1 MKEGLRSGKL
11 KVDKDKLG
19 VEKRGDELK
28 QGGSDS
34 GGENSPH
41 LVSSCPEEPEREIL
55 GDKAKKSDELGSE
68 ECGEDGDTGES
79 KNVEAAEIGKKQID
93 DDGLEK
99 KKVKEKEVNG
109 EVQIVRRV
117 LRSQS
122 AVNGG
127 YDKAVSGGA
136 LVTKS
141 RESGGSHNQCTDLKN
156 EGVHQLGSEEC
167 GEDGDAG
174 GIKNV
179 GADEIGKK
187 QIDDDGLEKKKVKE
201 KEVDGKV
208 QIVRRVLRSQSV
220 VNEGCYKA
228 VSDGALV
235 TKNRESGGSHNQSA
249 EVKNE
254 GVLQLG
260 ESENVGVGEIRKK
273 RRRVD
278 DGQDIDDDGIERKKM
293 KEERIAGRA
302 LRSRFVEYRGCDK
315 AESVGKSRASYV
327 SREKCTEV
335 KNEEGGQLVGGFT
348 KKLKGKRG
356 RPPKVPKVEKE
367 ESDRSAGGLKKQK
380 KLKRKRGRP
389 RKAEKEESGLVVGRL
404 RKKLKSEQGRPLKVQ
419 EFNVA
424 LKGKLDKGKKMKAK
438 ITTNGSNLERR
449 ILGKVLDVK
458 TFSPDKKDKKEKDLE
473 NEDGEGNKECEQK
486 RKGNKEQKN
495 EQNDQDGELAR
506 SRQKQLVRDKMVELI
521 LRAGWT
527 IDYRPR
533 NGKEYKDAVY
543 VSPAGRTHWSVTKAY
558 KALKKH
564 CENGDGNSEGCKA
577 GFKFTPIPP
586 EEVNKL
592 QRIVVKKRAGK
603 KKAKQKGK
611 DGREGGINEKKKK
624 GKGGSRGDGLIE
636 EKKKKKMGK
645 SLKGKRLLIEQDDS
659 VSRACK
665 GRSSLVKDHEQH
677 KSKNRKRCALL
688 VRNSEN
694 ADSEND
700 GYIPYDG
707 KRTVLAWMIDLG
719 TLSLNSKVKYMNM
732 RKTQVLLEGRITRD
746 GVHCGCCRET
756 ISLSKF
762 ITHAKSDYS
771 EPFKHLYLDSGSS
784 LLQCLLDSW
793 NKQDEYDRREFH
805 FVDVNREDPNDDTC
819 GICGDGGDLIC
830 CDGCPSTFHQSC
842 LEIKKFPSGE
852 WHCVYCSC
860 KFCGMFC
867 GNTCQRD
874 GDENV
879 AASAL
884 ITCHL
889 CEEKYHRSCI
899 QAKDA
904 VNDDSRGRSF
914 CGRNCQELFESLQK
928 LLGVRREIEGG
939 FSLTLIR
946 RSDIGSDVSI
956 CDTPQQ
962 DSCDSKLIECN
973 SKLAVAFLIMDECFL
988 PMVDHRS
995 GVNLIH
1001 NILYNRGSNFS
1012 RLNYGG
1018 FVTAILERGDEII
1031 SAASIRIHGNY
1042 LAEMPFIG
1050 TRYMYRRQGMC
1061 RRLLTAIESALCSLN
1076 VEKLVIPAISE
1087 LRGTWTSV
1095 FGFKPLEESGKQ
1107 KMKNM
1112 KILVFPGVDIL
1123 QKPLLKQLSEASM
1136 IPLEGLGST
1145 ELEHQQTGQEVLCY
1159 TNEKLLA
1166 GSGSE
1171 ETAPCGNEFQSSA
1184 SVPDVR
1190 AVEVDTQQNHN
1201 ITPEMESKSC
1211 TLHHVDSEARDA
1223 GIKILSASG
1232 EVTENID
1239 CELRIEDVTF
1249 KNLSSRDEGSI
1260 CRSTESNATEL
1271 QASQDARDLKHHGS
1285 QHLQVAGSTFCS
1297 NGKMFETCEAEY
1309 NHPATE
1315 HTPTVTVEE
1324 TRKVSCD
1331 ACHLTSILAHQK
1343 ADEFEGHCTLNSH
1356 HSCGAT
1362 LQSNGITK
1370 SPDVIDV
1377 DLTPNG
1383 SPTDAKSLKQS
1394 EFDSRVDNTS
1404 AVANFQS
1411 NGITKPL
1418 DVMDVDLTPN
1428 GSPTDTKSL
1437 KQSEFDSRVDNTS
1450 AGANIHSNGITKS
1463 PDVTDVDLIP
1473 NRSPTDT
1480 KSLKQSEF
1488 DSRVDNVIAGA
1499 NLQSNGITE
1508 YPDVTD
1514 VDLTPNGS
1522 LTDTKSLKQSA
1533 FDSQVDNTSA
1543 GANLQSN
1550 GITKPPDVT
1559 DVDLTPNGSPSIKPS
1574 EFDSRVDNTSDA
1586 QCDPSNT
1593 SVVALHCGSS
1603 GGNSAGTSEVI
1614 IVSNPA
1620 S

>member
-28 QGGSDS
+28 QGGSDL
-34 GGENSPH
+34 GGENCPH
-41 LVSSCPEEPEREIL
+41 LVSSGPEEPEREIL
-55 GDKAKKSDELGSE
+55 GDKAKKSNELGSD

-79 KNVEAAEIGKKQID
+79 KNVGAAEIGKKQID

-99 KKVKEKEVNG
+99 KKVKEKEVDGN
-109 EVQIVRRV
+109 VQIVRRV

-127 YDKAVSGGA
+127 CDKAVRGGA

-141 RESGGSHNQCTDLKN
+141 RESGGSHNQCTDVKN

-167 GEDGDAG
+167 GEDGDTG
-174 GIKNV
+174 ESKNV
-179 GADEIGKK
+179 GAAEIGKK

-208 QIVRRVLRSQSV
+208 QIVRRVLRSRSV
-220 VNEGCYKA
+220 VNEGCDKA

-235 TKNRESGGSHNQSA
+235 TKNRESGGSHSQST

-254 GVLQLG
+254 GVHQLG
-260 ESENVGVGEIRKK
+260 ECENVGVGEIRKK

-278 DGQDIDDDGIERKKM
+278 DGQDIDDDDIERKKM

-389 RKAEKEESGLVVGRL
+389 RKVEKEESGLVVGQL

-419 EFNVA
+419 ESNVA
-424 LKGKLDKGKKMKAK
+424 LKGKLHKGKKMKAK

-449 ILGKVLDVK
+449 IIGKELDVK
-458 TFSPDKKDKKEKDLE
+458 TFSPDKRDKKEKDLE
-473 NEDGEGNKECEQK
+473 SEDGEGNKECEQK

-495 EQNDQDGELAR
+495 EQKDQDGELAR

-564 CENGDGNSEGCKA
+564 CEDGDGKA

-592 QRIVVKKRAGK
+592 KRIVVKKREGK

-611 DGREGGINEKKKK
+611 DGREGGINEKKK
-624 GKGGSRGDGLIE
+624 GKAGSRGDGLIE

-659 VSRACK
+659 ASRACK
-665 GRSSLVKDHEQH
+665 GRLSLVKDHEQH
-677 KSKNRKRCALL
+677 KTKNRKRCALL

-762 ITHAKSDYS
+762 VTHAQSDYS
-771 EPFKHLYLDSGSS
+771 EPFKHIYLDSGSS

-793 NKQDEYDRREFH
+793 NKQDEYDRRGFH

-879 AASAL
+879 ASSAL

-904 VNDDSRGRSF
+904 VNDDFRGPSF

-946 RSDIGSDVSI
+946 RSDIGSDVSL
-956 CDTPQQ
+956 CNTPQE
-962 DSCDSKLIECN
+962 DGCDSKLIECN

-1018 FVTAILERGDEII
+1018 FVTAILERGEEII

-1076 VEKLVIPAISE
+1076 VEKLVIPAILE
-1087 LRGTWTSV
+1087 LRETWTSV
-1095 FGFKPLEESGKQ
+1095 FGFKSLEESGKQ

-1123 QKPLLKQLSEASM
+1123 QKPLLKQLTEANM
-1136 IPLEGLGST
+1136 IPVEGLGST
-1145 ELEHQQTGQEVLCY
+1145 ELEHQQIGQEVLCS

-1171 ETAPCGNEFQSSA
+1171 TTAPCGNEFQSSA
-1184 SVPDVR
+1184 SVRDVR
-1190 AVEVDTQQNHN
+1190 EVEVEVDTQHNHN
-1201 ITPEMESKSC
+1201 ITPEVESKYC
-1211 TLHHVDSEARDA
+1211 TAHHIDSEAPDA
-1223 GIKILSASG
+1223 GLKILSVSG
-1232 EVTENID
+1232 EGTENID
-1239 CELRIEDVTF
+1239 CEVRIGDDTI
-1249 KNLSSRDEGSI
+1249 KNLNSRDEGSI

-1271 QASQDARDLKHHGS
+1271 QASHDARDLKHHGS
-1285 QHLQVAGSTFCS
+1285 QHLQVAESTFCP

-1315 HTPTVTVEE
+1315 RTPTVIVEE
-1324 TRKVSCD
+1324 TSKVSSD
-1331 ACHLTSILAHQK
+1331 AFHLSSVLAHQK
-1343 ADEFEGHCTLNSH
+1343 ADDFEGHRTQNSH
-1356 HSCGAT
+1356 HSCGAN
-1362 LQSNGITK
+1362 LQCNGITK
-1370 SPDVIDV
+1370 SPDVTHV
-1377 DLTPNG
+1377 DSTPNG
-1383 SPTDAKSLKQS
+1383 SLTDTKSLKKS

-1404 AVANFQS
+1404 AGANLQS
-1411 NGITKPL
+1411 NGITKSPN
-1418 DVMDVDLTPN
+1418 VTDVDLTPK

-1437 KQSEFDSRVDNTS
+1437 KQSEFDSRVDNSS
-1450 AGANIHSNGITKS
+1450 AGANLQSNGITKSPGVTDVDLTSNGSPTDTKSLKQSEFDSWSAGANLQSNGITKSPDVTHVDSTPNGSLTDTKSLKKSEFDSRVDNTSAGENLQSNGITKS
-1463 PDVTDVDLIP
+1463 PDVTDVDLTP
-1473 NRSPTDT
+1473 NRSP
-1480 KSLKQSEF
+1480 SL
-1488 DSRVDNVIAGA
+1488 
-1499 NLQSNGITE
+1499 
-1508 YPDVTD
+1508 
-1514 VDLTPNGS
+1514 
-1522 LTDTKSLKQSA
+1522 
-1533 FDSQVDNTSA
+1533 
-1543 GANLQSN
+1543 
-1550 GITKPPDVT
+1550 
-1559 DVDLTPNGSPSIKPS
+1559 KPS

-1614 IVSNPA
+1614 IVSNSA

>member
-28 QGGSDS
+28 QGGSDL
-34 GGENSPH
+34 GGENCPH
-41 LVSSCPEEPEREIL
+41 LVSSGPEEPEREIL
-55 GDKAKKSDELGSE
+55 GDKAKKSNELGSD

-79 KNVEAAEIGKKQID
+79 KNVGAAEIGKKQID

-99 KKVKEKEVNG
+99 KKVKEKEVDGN
-109 EVQIVRRV
+109 VQIVRRV

-127 YDKAVSGGA
+127 CDKAVRGGA

-141 RESGGSHNQCTDLKN
+141 RESGGSHNQCTDVKN

-167 GEDGDAG
+167 GEDGDTG
-174 GIKNV
+174 ESKNV
-179 GADEIGKK
+179 GAAEIGNK

-220 VNEGCYKA
+220 VNEGCDKA

-235 TKNRESGGSHNQSA
+235 TKNRESGGSHNQST

-254 GVLQLG
+254 GVHQLG

-335 KNEEGGQLVGGFT
+335 KNEEGAQLVGGFT

-419 EFNVA
+419 ESNVA
-424 LKGKLDKGKKMKAK
+424 LKGKLHKGKKMKAK

-449 ILGKVLDVK
+449 IIGKELDVK
-458 TFSPDKKDKKEKDLE
+458 TFSPDKRDKKEKDLE
-473 NEDGEGNKECEQK
+473 SEDGEGNKECEQK

-495 EQNDQDGELAR
+495 EQKDQDGELAR

-564 CENGDGNSEGCKA
+564 CEDDDGNSEGCKA

-592 QRIVVKKRAGK
+592 KRIVVKKREGK

-624 GKGGSRGDGLIE
+624 GKAGSRGDGLIE

-659 VSRACK
+659 ASRACK
-665 GRSSLVKDHEQH
+665 GRLSLVKDHEQH
-677 KSKNRKRCALL
+677 KTKNRKRCALL

-762 ITHAKSDYS
+762 VTHAQSDYS
-771 EPFKHLYLDSGSS
+771 EPFKHIYLDSGSS

-793 NKQDEYDRREFH
+793 NKQDEYDRRGFH
-805 FVDVNREDPNDDTC
+805 FVDVNGEDPNDDTC

-879 AASAL
+879 ASSAL

-904 VNDDSRGRSF
+904 VNDDSRGPSF

-928 LLGVRREIEGG
+928 LLGVRREVEGG

-946 RSDIGSDVSI
+946 RSDIGSDVSL
-956 CDTPQQ
+956 CNTPQE
-962 DSCDSKLIECN
+962 DGCDSKLIECN

-1018 FVTAILERGDEII
+1018 FVTAILERGEEII

-1087 LRGTWTSV
+1087 LRETWTSV
-1095 FGFKPLEESGKQ
+1095 FGFKPLEEPGKQ

-1123 QKPLLKQLSEASM
+1123 QKPLLKQLTEANM
-1136 IPLEGLGST
+1136 IHVEGLGST
-1145 ELEHQQTGQEVLCY
+1145 ELEHHQIGQEVLCY

-1171 ETAPCGNEFQSSA
+1171 ATAPCGNEFQSSA
-1184 SVPDVR
+1184 SVHDLR
-1190 AVEVDTQQNHN
+1190 EVEVDTQHNHN
-1201 ITPEMESKSC
+1201 ITPEVESKYC
-1211 TLHHVDSEARDA
+1211 TLHHIDSEAPDA
-1223 GIKILSASG
+1223 GLKILSASG
-1232 EVTENID
+1232 EGTENID
-1239 CELRIEDVTF
+1239 CE
-1249 KNLSSRDEGSI
+1249 
-1260 CRSTESNATEL
+1260 
-1271 QASQDARDLKHHGS
+1271 ASHYARDLKHHGS
-1285 QHLQVAGSTFCS
+1285 QHLQVAESTFCP

-1315 HTPTVTVEE
+1315 RTPTVIVEE
-1324 TRKVSCD
+1324 TSKVSSD
-1331 ACHLTSILAHQK
+1331 AFHLSSVLAHQK
-1343 ADEFEGHCTLNSH
+1343 ADDFEGHCTQNSH
-1356 HSCGAT
+1356 NSCGANLQCNGIT
-1362 LQSNGITK
+1362 KSPDITHVDSTPNGSPTDTKSLKKSEFDSRVDNTSAGANLQSNGITK
-1370 SPDVIDV
+1370 SPDVTDV
-1377 DLTPNG
+1377 DLTP
-1383 SPTDAKSLKQS
+1383 K
-1394 EFDSRVDNTS
+1394 
-1404 AVANFQS
+1404 
-1411 NGITKPL
+1411 
-1418 DVMDVDLTPN
+1418 

-1437 KQSEFDSRVDNTS
+1437 KQSEFDSRVDNS
-1450 AGANIHSNGITKS
+1450 S
-1463 PDVTDVDLIP
+1463 
-1473 NRSPTDT
+1473 
-1480 KSLKQSEF
+1480 
-1488 DSRVDNVIAGA
+1488 AGA
-1499 NLQSNGITE
+1499 NLQSNGITKSPGVADVDLTSNGSLMDTKYLKQSE
-1508 YPDVTD
+1508 FDSRSAGANLQSNGITKTPDVTH
-1514 VDLTPNGS
+1514 VDSTPNGS
-1522 LTDTKSLKQSA
+1522 LMDTKSLKKSE
-1533 FDSQVDNTSA
+1533 FDSRVDNTSA

-1550 GITKPPDVT
+1550 GITKSPDVT
-1559 DVDLTPNGSPSIKPS
+1559 DVDLTPNRSPSLKPS

>member
-79 KNVEAAEIGKKQID
+79 KNVGAAEIGKKQID

-109 EVQIVRRV
+109 KVQIVRRV

-127 YDKAVSGGA
+127 CDKAVSGGA
-136 LVTKS
+136 LVSKS
-141 RESGGSHNQCTDLKN
+141 RESGGFHNQCTDVKN

-167 GEDGDAG
+167 GEDGDTG

-179 GADEIGKK
+179 GAAEIGKK

-220 VNEGCYKA
+220 VNEGCDKA

-235 TKNRESGGSHNQSA
+235 TKNREGGGSHNQSTA
-249 EVKNE
+249 VKNE
-254 GVLQLG
+254 GVHQLG

-293 KEERIAGRA
+293 KEERIGGRA

-327 SREKCTEV
+327 SHEKCTEV

-419 EFNVA
+419 GSNVA
-424 LKGKLDKGKKMKAK
+424 LKGRLDKGKKMKAK

-449 ILGKVLDVK
+449 IIGKVLDVK
-458 TFSPDKKDKKEKDLE
+458 TFSPDKRDKKEKDLE

-495 EQNDQDGELAR
+495 EQKDQDGELAR

-558 KALKKH
+558 KALKNH
-564 CENGDGNSEGCKA
+564 CENGEGNSEGCKA

-592 QRIVVKKRAGK
+592 QRIVVKKREGK

-611 DGREGGINEKKKK
+611 DGREGGINEKKK
-624 GKGGSRGDGLIE
+624 GRGGTRGDGLIE
-636 EKKKKKMGK
+636 EKKGKKKGK
-645 SLKGKRLLIEQDDS
+645 SLKGKRLLIGQDDS
-659 VSRACK
+659 ASRACK
-665 GRSSLVKDHEQH
+665 GRLSLVKDHEQH
-677 KSKNRKRCALL
+677 KTKNRKRCALL

-707 KRTVLAWMIDLG
+707 KRT
-719 TLSLNSKVKYMNM
+719 
-732 RKTQVLLEGRITRD
+732 TQVLLEGRITGD

-756 ISLSKF
+756 ISTFEIGNSCQ
-762 ITHAKSDYS
+762 SDYS
-771 EPFKHLYLDSGSS
+771 EPFKHVYLDSGSS

-793 NKQDEYDRREFH
+793 NKQDEYDRRGFH

-874 GDENV
+874 GDENI

-904 VNDDSRGRSF
+904 VNDDSRGLSF

-956 CDTPQQ
+956 CDTPQEEG
-962 DSCDSKLIECN
+962 CDSKLIECN

-1145 ELEHQQTGQEVLCY
+1145 ELEHQQTGQEVLFY
-1159 TNEKLLA
+1159 NNEKLLA

-1171 ETAPCGNEFQSSA
+1171 ATAPCGNEFQSSA

-1201 ITPEMESKSC
+1201 IAPEMESKSC
-1211 TLHHVDSEARDA
+1211 TLHHVDSEAPDA

-1232 EVTENID
+1232 EGTENID
-1239 CELRIEDVTF
+1239 CEVRIEDVTI

-1260 CRSTESNATEL
+1260 CHSTESNATEL
-1271 QASQDARDLKHHGS
+1271 QASQDAKDLKHHGS
-1285 QHLQVAGSTFCS
+1285 QHLQVAGSTFCL

-1331 ACHLTSILAHQK
+1331 AFHLTSILAHQK
-1343 ADEFEGHCTLNSH
+1343 ADDFEGYCTLNSH

-1383 SPTDAKSLKQS
+1383 SPTDTKSLKHS
-1394 EFDSRVDNTS
+1394 EFDSWVDNTS
-1404 AVANFQS
+1404 AVANLQN
-1411 NGITKPL
+1411 NGITKLP
-1418 DVMDVDLTPN
+1418 DVTDVDLTPN
-1428 GSPTDTKSL
+1428 GSPMDTKSL
-1437 KQSEFDSRVDNTS
+1437 KQSEFDSRIDNTS
-1450 AGANIHSNGITKS
+1450 AGANLHSNGITKS

-1473 NRSPTDT
+1473 NGSPTDT

-1488 DSRVDNVIAGA
+1488 DS
-1499 NLQSNGITE
+1499 
-1508 YPDVTD
+1508 
-1514 VDLTPNGS
+1514 
-1522 LTDTKSLKQSA
+1522 
-1533 FDSQVDNTSA
+1533 QVDNISA

-1550 GITKPPDVT
+1550 GITKSPDVT
-1559 DVDLTPNGSPSIKPS
+1559 DVDLTPNGSPSLKPS
-1574 EFDSRVDNTSDA
+1574 EFDTWVDNTSDA
-1586 QCDPSNT
+1586 QCDPNNT

>member
-28 QGGSDS
+28 QGGSD
-34 GGENSPH
+34 
-41 LVSSCPEEPEREIL
+41 L
-55 GDKAKKSDELGSE
+55 G
-68 ECGEDGDTGES
+68 GES
-79 KNVEAAEIGKKQID
+79 KNVGAAEIGKKQID

-99 KKVKEKEVNG
+99 KKVKEKEVDGN
-109 EVQIVRRV
+109 VQIVRRV

-127 YDKAVSGGA
+127 CDKAVRGGA

-141 RESGGSHNQCTDLKN
+141 RESGGSHNQCTGVKN

-167 GEDGDAG
+167 GEDGDTG
-174 GIKNV
+174 ESKNV
-179 GADEIGKK
+179 GAAEIGKK

-208 QIVRRVLRSQSV
+208 QIVRRVLRSQSL
-220 VNEGCYKA
+220 VNEGCDKA

-235 TKNRESGGSHNQSA
+235 TKNRDSGGSHNQST

-254 GVLQLG
+254 EVHQLG

-278 DGQDIDDDGIERKKM
+278 DGQDM
-293 KEERIAGRA
+293 MMM
-302 LRSRFVEYRGCDK
+302 

-335 KNEEGGQLVGGFT
+335 KNEDGGQLVGGFT

-419 EFNVA
+419 ESNMA
-424 LKGKLDKGKKMKAK
+424 LKGKLHKGKKMKAK
-438 ITTNGSNLERR
+438 MTTNGSNLERR
-449 ILGKVLDVK
+449 IIGKELNVK
-458 TFSPDKKDKKEKDLE
+458 TFSPDERDKKEKYLE
-473 NEDGEGNKECEQK
+473 SQDGEGNKECEQK

-543 VSPAGRTHWSVTKAY
+543 VNPAGRTHWSVTKAY

-564 CENGDGNSEGCKA
+564 CEDGDGNSAGSKA

-592 QRIVVKKRAGK
+592 KRIVVKKREGK

-611 DGREGGINEKKKK
+611 DGREGGINEKKK
-624 GKGGSRGDGLIE
+624 GKAGSRGDGLIE

-659 VSRACK
+659 ASRAYK
-665 GRSSLVKDHEQH
+665 GRLSLVKDHEQH
-677 KSKNRKRCALL
+677 KTKNRKRCALL

-762 ITHAKSDYS
+762 VTHAQSDYS
-771 EPFKHLYLDSGSS
+771 EPFKHIYLDSGSS

-793 NKQDEYDRREFH
+793 NKQDEYDRRGFH

-879 AASAL
+879 ASSAL

-904 VNDDSRGRSF
+904 VNDDSRGPSF
-914 CGRNCQELFESLQK
+914 CRRNCQELFESLQK
-928 LLGVRREIEGG
+928 LLGVRREVEGG

-946 RSDIGSDVSI
+946 RFDIGSDISL
-956 CDTPQQ
+956 CNTPQE
-962 DSCDSKLIECN
+962 DGCDSKLIECN

-1018 FVTAILERGDEII
+1018 FVTAILERGEEII
-1031 SAASIRIHGNY
+1031 SAASI
-1042 LAEMPFIG
+1042 
-1050 TRYMYRRQGMC
+1050 RRQGMC

-1087 LRGTWTSV
+1087 LRETWTSV

-1123 QKPLLKQLSEASM
+1123 QKPLLKQLTEANM
-1136 IPLEGLGST
+1136 IPVEGLGST
-1145 ELEHQQTGQEVLCY
+1145 ELEHQQIGQEVLCY

-1171 ETAPCGNEFQSSA
+1171 ATAPCGNEFQSSA
-1184 SVPDVR
+1184 SVRDVR
-1190 AVEVDTQQNHN
+1190 EVEVDTQHNHN
-1201 ITPEMESKSC
+1201 ITPEVESKYC
-1211 TLHHVDSEARDA
+1211 TVHHIDSEAPDA
-1223 GIKILSASG
+1223 GLKILSASREG
-1232 EVTENID
+1232 TENID
-1239 CELRIEDVTF
+1239 CEVRIEDVTI
-1249 KNLSSRDEGSI
+1249 KNLNSRDEGSI

-1271 QASQDARDLKHHGS
+1271 QASHDARDLKHHGS
-1285 QHLQVAGSTFCS
+1285 QHLQFAESTFCP

-1315 HTPTVTVEE
+1315 HTPTVIVEE
-1324 TRKVSCD
+1324 TSKVSSD
-1331 ACHLTSILAHQK
+1331 AFHLSSVLAHQK
-1343 ADEFEGHCTLNSH
+1343 ADDFEGHRMQNSH
-1356 HSCGAT
+1356 HSCGANLQCNGIT
-1362 LQSNGITK
+1362 KSPDVTHVDSTPNRSPTDTKSFKKSEFDSRVDNTSSGANLQSNGITK
-1370 SPDVIDV
+1370 YPDVIDV
-1377 DLTPNG
+1377 DLTPKG
-1383 SPTDAKSLKQS
+1383 SPMDTKSVKQS
-1394 EFDSRVDNTS
+1394 EFDSRVDNSS
-1404 AVANFQS
+1404 AGANLQS
-1411 NGITKPL
+1411 NGITKPPG
-1418 DVMDVDLTPN
+1418 VTDVDLTSN

-1437 KQSEFDSRVDNTS
+1437 KQSEFDSWS
-1450 AGANIHSNGITKS
+1450 AGANLQSNGITKS
-1463 PDVTDVDLIP
+1463 PDVTHVD
-1473 NRSPTDT
+1473 S
-1480 KSLKQSEF
+1480 
-1488 DSRVDNVIAGA
+1488 
-1499 NLQSNGITE
+1499 
-1508 YPDVTD
+1508 
-1514 VDLTPNGS
+1514 TPNGS
-1522 LTDTKSLKQSA
+1522 LTDTKSLKKSE
-1533 FDSQVDNTSA
+1533 FDSWVDNTSA

-1550 GITKPPDVT
+1550 GITKYRDVT
-1559 DVDLTPNGSPSIKPS
+1559 AVDLTPNRSPSLKPS

-1614 IVSNPA
+1614 IVSNSA

>member
-28 QGGSDS
+28 QGGSDL
-34 GGENSPH
+34 GGENCPH
-41 LVSSCPEEPEREIL
+41 LVSSGPEEPEREIL
-55 GDKAKKSDELGSE
+55 GDKAKKSNELGSD

-79 KNVEAAEIGKKQID
+79 KNVGAAEIGKKQID

-99 KKVKEKEVNG
+99 KKVKEKEVDGN
-109 EVQIVRRV
+109 VQIVRRV

-127 YDKAVSGGA
+127 CDKAVRGGA

-141 RESGGSHNQCTDLKN
+141 RESGGSHNQCTDVKN

-167 GEDGDAG
+167 GEDGDTG
-174 GIKNV
+174 ESKNV
-179 GADEIGKK
+179 GAAEIGNK

-220 VNEGCYKA
+220 VNEGCDKA

-235 TKNRESGGSHNQSA
+235 TKNRESGGSHNQST

-254 GVLQLG
+254 GVHQLG

-335 KNEEGGQLVGGFT
+335 KNEEGAQLVGGFT

-419 EFNVA
+419 ESNVA
-424 LKGKLDKGKKMKAK
+424 LKGKLHKGKKMKAK

-449 ILGKVLDVK
+449 IIGKELDVK
-458 TFSPDKKDKKEKDLE
+458 TFSPDKRDKKEKDLE
-473 NEDGEGNKECEQK
+473 SEDGEGNKECEQK

-495 EQNDQDGELAR
+495 EQKDQDGELAR

-564 CENGDGNSEGCKA
+564 CEDDDGNSEGCKA

-592 QRIVVKKRAGK
+592 KRIVVKKREGK

-624 GKGGSRGDGLIE
+624 GKAGSRGDGLIE

-659 VSRACK
+659 ASRACK
-665 GRSSLVKDHEQH
+665 GRLSLVKDHEQH
-677 KSKNRKRCALL
+677 KTKNRKRCALL

-762 ITHAKSDYS
+762 VTHAQSDYS
-771 EPFKHLYLDSGSS
+771 EPFKHIYLDSGSS

-793 NKQDEYDRREFH
+793 NKQDEYDRRGFH
-805 FVDVNREDPNDDTC
+805 FVDVNGEDPNDDTC

-879 AASAL
+879 ASSAL

-904 VNDDSRGRSF
+904 VNDDSRGPSF

-928 LLGVRREIEGG
+928 LLGVRREVEGG

-946 RSDIGSDVSI
+946 RSDIGSDVSL
-956 CDTPQQ
+956 CNTPQE
-962 DSCDSKLIECN
+962 DGCDSKLIECN

-1018 FVTAILERGDEII
+1018 FVTAILERGEEII

-1087 LRGTWTSV
+1087 LRETWTSV
-1095 FGFKPLEESGKQ
+1095 FGFKPLEEPGKQ

-1123 QKPLLKQLSEASM
+1123 QKPLLKQLTEANM
-1136 IPLEGLGST
+1136 IHVEGLGST
-1145 ELEHQQTGQEVLCY
+1145 ELEHHQIGQEVLCY

-1171 ETAPCGNEFQSSA
+1171 ATAPCGNEFQSSA
-1184 SVPDVR
+1184 SVHDLR
-1190 AVEVDTQQNHN
+1190 EVEVDTQHNHN
-1201 ITPEMESKSC
+1201 ITPEVESKYC
-1211 TLHHVDSEARDA
+1211 TLHHIDSEAPDA
-1223 GIKILSASG
+1223 GLKILSASG
-1232 EVTENID
+1232 EGTENID
-1239 CELRIEDVTF
+1239 CE
-1249 KNLSSRDEGSI
+1249 
-1260 CRSTESNATEL
+1260 
-1271 QASQDARDLKHHGS
+1271 
-1285 QHLQVAGSTFCS
+1285 VAESTFCP

-1315 HTPTVTVEE
+1315 RTPTVIVEE
-1324 TRKVSCD
+1324 TSKVSSD
-1331 ACHLTSILAHQK
+1331 AFHLSSVLAHQK
-1343 ADEFEGHCTLNSH
+1343 ADDFEGHCTQNSH
-1356 HSCGAT
+1356 NSCGANLQCNGIT
-1362 LQSNGITK
+1362 KSPDITHVDSTPNGSPTDTKSLKKSEFDSRVDNTSAGANLQSNGITK
-1370 SPDVIDV
+1370 SPDVTDV
-1377 DLTPNG
+1377 DLTP
-1383 SPTDAKSLKQS
+1383 K
-1394 EFDSRVDNTS
+1394 
-1404 AVANFQS
+1404 
-1411 NGITKPL
+1411 
-1418 DVMDVDLTPN
+1418 

-1437 KQSEFDSRVDNTS
+1437 KQSEFDSRVDNS
-1450 AGANIHSNGITKS
+1450 S
-1463 PDVTDVDLIP
+1463 
-1473 NRSPTDT
+1473 
-1480 KSLKQSEF
+1480 
-1488 DSRVDNVIAGA
+1488 AGA
-1499 NLQSNGITE
+1499 NLQSNGITKSPGVADVDLTSNGSLMDTKYLKQSE
-1508 YPDVTD
+1508 FDSRSAGANLQSNGITKTPDVTH
-1514 VDLTPNGS
+1514 VDSTPNGS
-1522 LTDTKSLKQSA
+1522 LMDTKSLKKSE
-1533 FDSQVDNTSA
+1533 FDSRVDNTSA

-1550 GITKPPDVT
+1550 GITKSPDVT
-1559 DVDLTPNGSPSIKPS
+1559 DVDLTPNRSPSLKPS

>member
-28 QGGSDS
+28 QGGSDL
-34 GGENSPH
+34 GGENCPH
-41 LVSSCPEEPEREIL
+41 LVSSGPEEPEREIL
-55 GDKAKKSDELGSE
+55 GDKAKKSNELGSD
-68 ECGEDGDTGES
+68 ECGADGDTGES
-79 KNVEAAEIGKKQID
+79 KNVGAAEIGKKQID

-99 KKVKEKEVNG
+99 KKVKEKEVDGN
-109 EVQIVRRV
+109 VQIVRRV

-127 YDKAVSGGA
+127 CDKAVRGGA

-141 RESGGSHNQCTDLKN
+141 RESGGSHNQCTDVKN
-156 EGVHQLGSEEC
+156 EGVYQLGSEEC
-167 GEDGDAG
+167 GEDGDTG
-174 GIKNV
+174 ESKNV
-179 GADEIGKK
+179 GAAEIGKK

-208 QIVRRVLRSQSV
+208 QIVRRVLRSRSV
-220 VNEGCYKA
+220 VNEGCDKA

-235 TKNRESGGSHNQSA
+235 TKNRESGGSHNQST

-254 GVLQLG
+254 GVHQLG

-278 DGQDIDDDGIERKKM
+278 DGQDIDDDDIERKKM

-302 LRSRFVEYRGCDK
+302 LRSRFVEYHGCDK

-389 RKAEKEESGLVVGRL
+389 RKVEKEESGLVVGQL

-419 EFNVA
+419 ESNVA
-424 LKGKLDKGKKMKAK
+424 LKGKLHKGKKMKAK

-449 ILGKVLDVK
+449 IIGKELDVK
-458 TFSPDKKDKKEKDLE
+458 TFSPDKRDKKEKDLE
-473 NEDGEGNKECEQK
+473 SEDGEGNKECEQK

-495 EQNDQDGELAR
+495 EQKDQDGELAR

-564 CENGDGNSEGCKA
+564 CEDGDGKA

-592 QRIVVKKRAGK
+592 KRIVVKKREGK

-611 DGREGGINEKKKK
+611 DGREGGINEKKK
-624 GKGGSRGDGLIE
+624 GKAGSRGDGLIE

-659 VSRACK
+659 ASRACK
-665 GRSSLVKDHEQH
+665 GRLSLVKDHEQH
-677 KSKNRKRCALL
+677 KTKNRKRCALL

-762 ITHAKSDYS
+762 VTHAQSDYS
-771 EPFKHLYLDSGSS
+771 EPFKHIYLDSGSS

-793 NKQDEYDRREFH
+793 NKQDEYDRRGFH

-879 AASAL
+879 ASSAL

-904 VNDDSRGRSF
+904 VNDDFRGPSF

-946 RSDIGSDVSI
+946 RSDIGSDVSL
-956 CDTPQQ
+956 CNTPQE
-962 DSCDSKLIECN
+962 DGCDSKLIECN

-1018 FVTAILERGDEII
+1018 FVTAILERGEEII

-1061 RRLLTAIESALCSLN
+1061 RRLLTAIES
-1076 VEKLVIPAISE
+1076 
-1087 LRGTWTSV
+1087 
-1095 FGFKPLEESGKQ
+1095 PLEESGKQ

-1123 QKPLLKQLSEASM
+1123 QKPLLKQLTEANM
-1136 IPLEGLGST
+1136 IPVEGLGST
-1145 ELEHQQTGQEVLCY
+1145 ELEHQQIGQEVLCY

-1171 ETAPCGNEFQSSA
+1171 ATAPCGNEFQSSA
-1184 SVPDVR
+1184 SVRDVR
-1190 AVEVDTQQNHN
+1190 EVEVDTQHNHN
-1201 ITPEMESKSC
+1201 ITPEVESKYC
-1211 TLHHVDSEARDA
+1211 TVHHIDSEAPDA
-1223 GIKILSASG
+1223 GLKILSASG
-1232 EVTENID
+1232 EGTENID
-1239 CELRIEDVTF
+1239 CEVRIEDVTI
-1249 KNLSSRDEGSI
+1249 KNLNSRDEGSI

-1271 QASQDARDLKHHGS
+1271 QASHDARDLKHHGS
-1285 QHLQVAGSTFCS
+1285 QHLQFAESTFCP

-1315 HTPTVTVEE
+1315 RTPTVIVEE
-1324 TRKVSCD
+1324 TSKVSSD
-1331 ACHLTSILAHQK
+1331 AFHLSSVLAHQK
-1343 ADEFEGHCTLNSH
+1343 ADDFEGHRTQNSH
-1356 HSCGAT
+1356 HSCGANLQCNGIT
-1362 LQSNGITK
+1362 KSPDVTHVDSTPNRSPTDTKSLKKSEFDSRVDNTSAGANLQSNGITK
-1370 SPDVIDV
+1370 SPDVTDV
-1377 DLTPNG
+1377 DLTP
-1383 SPTDAKSLKQS
+1383 K
-1394 EFDSRVDNTS
+1394 
-1404 AVANFQS
+1404 
-1411 NGITKPL
+1411 
-1418 DVMDVDLTPN
+1418 

-1437 KQSEFDSRVDNTS
+1437 KQSEFDSRVDNSS
-1450 AGANIHSNGITKS
+1450 AGANLQSNGITKS
-1463 PDVTDVDLIP
+1463 PGVTDVDLTS
-1473 NRSPTDT
+1473 NGSPTDT

-1488 DSRVDNVIAGA
+1488 DSWSAGA
-1499 NLQSNGITE
+1499 NLQSNGITKS
-1508 YPDVTD
+1508 PDVTHAD
-1514 VDLTPNGS
+1514 STPNGS
-1522 LTDTKSLKQSA
+1522 LTDTKSLKKSE
-1533 FDSQVDNTSA
+1533 FDSWVDNTSA
-1543 GANLQSN
+1543 GANLRSN
-1550 GITKPPDVT
+1550 GITKYPDVT
-1559 DVDLTPNGSPSIKPS
+1559 DVDLTPNRSPSLKPS

-1614 IVSNPA
+1614 IVSNSA